1 MADWITWDGGALTA
15 DVVTDVSAAHT
26 AEVTQ
31 FPVEDGSTISD
42 HVLVQPPTVAF
53 EFAQSKTS
61 LRDADLEWK
70 QAPIN
75 VRESQF
81 VPQGLLALT
90 MAAGAAV
97 GALTNAIGL
106 TSSGTLKTWTLT
118 AKTSKDRIHEMH
130 DALCGAIGKFVA
142 FSYNGLVLSNYM
154 LTGVKYARS
163 NQHGGLCRFQIEAV
177 HVDIVKTAESSI
189 SGVGAGI
196 GSTSLIGTLPSVSKG
211 GQTAESVEKAVVKK
225 SLLASGLDSLAGGL
239 F

>member
-31 FPVEDGSTISD
+31 FPVEDGSVISD

-53 EFAQSKTS
+53 EFAQSKQS

-81 VPQGLLALT
+81 QPEGLLALT

-106 TSSGTLKTWTLT
+106 TSSNTLKTYTLT
-118 AKTSKDRIHEMH
+118 AKTPKDRIHEMH
-130 DALCGAIGKFVA
+130 DKLVGAIGKFVA
-142 FSYNGLVLSNYM
+142 FSYQGLVLSNYM
-154 LTGVKYARS
+154 LTGVKYNRTNKEA
-163 NQHGGLCRFQIEAV
+163 GLCRFQLEAV
-177 HVDIVKTAESSI
+177 HVDIVKTATSSI
-189 SGVGAGI
+189 SSVGVGV
-196 GSTSLIGTLPSVSKG
+196 GSTGLISSLPSVSKG
-211 GQTAESVEKAVVKK
+211 GQTAETVEKEVVKR
-225 SLLASGLDSLAGGL
+225 SLLVSGGINLGALSP
-239 F
+239 

>member
-1 MADWITWDGGALTA
+1 MGDWMTWEGGALTA
-15 DVVTDVSAAHT
+15 DVVTDISAAHT

-31 FPVEDGSTISD
+31 HPIEGGSVISD
-42 HVLVQPPTVAF
+42 HVQMQPPTVAF
-53 EFAQSKTS
+53 EFSQSKTS

-130 DALCGAIGKFVA
+130 DALIAAMGKFVS
-142 FSYNGLVLSNYM
+142 FSYQGLVLSDYV

-163 NQHGGLCRFQIEAV
+163 NQHGGLCKFQVEAV
-177 HVDIVKTAESSI
+177 HVTTVQTASSSL
-189 SGVGAGI
+189 SGIGAGA
-196 GSTSLIGTLPSVSKG
+196 GGAGPLSTIPSVSKG
-211 GQTAESVEKAVVKK
+211 AQTAETVEKEVVKK
-225 SLLASGLDSLAGGL
+225 SLLASGLDALGGGL